1 MMHEEIVL
9 RRNRS
14 HRNDH
19 NMGGDDDDDFIE
31 KVEISE
37 PEFAKRVSCF

>member
-19 NMGGDDDDDFIE
+19 NMGGDDDDFIE